1 MIRTK
6 QLFMMSYRLT
16 AYAIGLVLTV
26 VEVVVDQSS
35 WLGSI
40 LIQVVTFIYYILKI
54 SEWLSTY
61 INIQDRK

>member
-1 MIRTK
+1 MGGC
-6 QLFMMSYRLT
+6 
-16 AYAIGLVLTV
+16 AIAEVEDRV
-26 VEVVVDQSS
+26 WPCEIIVEVVVDQAS

-40 LIQVVTFIYYILKI
+40 LIQVVTFIYFILKI